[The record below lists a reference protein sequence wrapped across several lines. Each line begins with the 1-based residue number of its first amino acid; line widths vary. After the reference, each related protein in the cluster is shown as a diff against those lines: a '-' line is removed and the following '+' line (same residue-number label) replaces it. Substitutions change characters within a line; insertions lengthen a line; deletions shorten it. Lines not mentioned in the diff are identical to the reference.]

1 MKRILVIWLVG
12 AVVCAAQGEK
22 KNPFAN
28 DAQAAKDGRH
38 TFRMHCSFCHGIQA
52 EGGRGPDLTLGTY
65 AVGDTDAALFNAIGN
80 GVPGTEMPDFGER
93 LGEEDV
99 WRLVS
104 FIRSVARRDTT
115 GVTGNPETGKA
126 LFWGKG
132 QCGQCHLVDGKGGR
146 MGPDLTRV
154 GRRRSLAYLRES
166 VVNPNADLTPGYPT
180 ISVVTRNG
188 KQIVGVQRGFDNFSV
203 QLMDVGEK
211 FHSFSRSEVRSVKR
225 EFKSL
230 MPDNYRRLFT
240 EAELNDLL
248 AYMVSLRGKEG
259 ENR

>member
-1 MKRILVIWLVG
+1 MKKIWLVWLAM
-12 AVVCAAQGEK
+12 AVVCAAQGK
-22 KNPFAN
+22 KTNPFAG

-38 TFRMHCSFCHGIQA
+38 TFRMFCTYCHGIRA

-65 AVGDTDAALFNAIGN
+65 SVGESDAALFDAVAN
-80 GVPGTEMPDFGER
+80 GVPGTEMPEFLER

-104 FIRSVARRDTT
+104 YIRSVARRETT
-115 GVTGNPETGKA
+115 GVTGDPEAGKT

-132 QCGQCHLVDGKGGR
+132 QCGQCHLVDGQGGR

-166 VVNPNADLTPGYPT
+166 VLEPNADLTPGYPT
-180 ISVVTRNG
+180 ITVVRRNG

-203 QLMDVGEK
+203 QLMDAREAV
-211 FHSFSRSEVRSVKR
+211 HSFLRSDLRSVKR
-225 EFKSL
+225 EFRSL
-230 MPDNYRRLFT
+230 MPDNYWSLFG
-240 EAELNDLL
+240 EAELNNLL